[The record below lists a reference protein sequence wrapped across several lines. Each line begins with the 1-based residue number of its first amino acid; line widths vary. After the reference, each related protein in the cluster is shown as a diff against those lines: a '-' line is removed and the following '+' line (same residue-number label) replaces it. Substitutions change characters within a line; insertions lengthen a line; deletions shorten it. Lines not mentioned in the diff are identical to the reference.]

1 MRRRGFISQTCRV
14 VFCSSSSTCLPHY
27 DCPRLI
33 LGCLIVWQL
42 SLTTIDWDRLT
53 HSRVRMGD
61 TEQPVNDRPSRYPQ
75 KKKAV
80 RGRQL
85 NSRIPPCSLTHC
97 GPFRSATSHD
107 MNNAT
112 ELLMEPPPRSHS
124 RRQKPQKHSS
134 ISRTHHKDNPGWLNG
149 KKHAYIPSWQLAVFG
164 QWGLRRCVRGEKR
177 SSEKYILKFC
187 PNPTHAELC
196 HGATETRK

>member
-1 MRRRGFISQTCRV
+1 MWAQSLVGRLGITGRTRRNLIAPSCGGRAVMRRRGFISQTCRV

-112 ELLMEPPPRSHS
+112 ELLMEPPPS
-124 RRQKPQKHSS
+124 QPQSPPKA
-134 ISRTHHKDNPGWLNG
+134 TKALLNFS
-149 KKHAYIPSWQLAVFG
+149 YSPQ
-164 QWGLRRCVRGEKR
+164 R
-177 SSEKYILKFC
+177 
-187 PNPTHAELC
+187 
-196 HGATETRK
+196 